1 MVKVSIVFFF
11 SFTARNVYTNRVL
24 SLMLSQWTKEG
35 MGNVLHADAVKG
47 IRSLQ
52 LNFKNISARFSYL
65 YPLWFCISENKL
77 NPTKNMFGL

>member
-1 MVKVSIVFFF
+1 
-11 SFTARNVYTNRVL
+11 
-24 SLMLSQWTKEG
+24 
-35 MGNVLHADAVKG
+35 MGNVLPADAVKG